1 MNRNTLIIAI
11 AAIAV
16 VGIAIGLGLAGS
28 GQTGSLAGS
37 IGGTPTTLTL
47 NVSTCSAPTPERDVA
62 FTLSGELRD
71 SGGNPVVG
79 RTIWLS
85 WASCANGACAATPS
99 TESAVTGEDGGFSFA
114 KSEPPTRDY
123 DANTTF
129 VQYQTS
135 FRGDAQYAASV
146 SNAVKKLC

>member
-1 MNRNTLIIAI
+1 MNRNTLILAI
-11 AAIAV
+11 AATAV
-16 VGIAIGLGLAGS
+16 VGIAIGLGLAGA

-47 NVSTCSAPTPERDVA
+47 NVSTCSSPTPGGDVT

-71 SGGNPVVG
+71 SGDNPVVG

-85 WASCANGACAATPS
+85 WASCSDGACAATPS
-99 TESAVTGEDGGFSFA
+99 TESAITGEDGGFSFVM
-114 KSEPPTRDY
+114 SGPPTRNY

-129 VQYQTS
+129 VQYQAS
-135 FRGDAQYAASV
+135 FRGDAQYAESV
-146 SNAVKKLC
+146 SNPVKKLC